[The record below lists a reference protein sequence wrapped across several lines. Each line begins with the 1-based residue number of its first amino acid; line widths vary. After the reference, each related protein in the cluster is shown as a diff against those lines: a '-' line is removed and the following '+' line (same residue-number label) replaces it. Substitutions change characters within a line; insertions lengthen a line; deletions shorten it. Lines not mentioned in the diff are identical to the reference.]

1 VFITFVA
8 KNLIITKK
16 QTKQTMKF
24 SKLIFTLFFA
34 ATIVN
39 ANAQDAKATQILSN
53 LSAKAKAYKSITAEF
68 SFILEDAKSNTNKTQ
83 AGSAKIVGKK
93 FNLNLGDNN
102 IISDGI
108 TQWTYNKK
116 DNEVY
121 IDNAGEGGEGAI
133 DPSKLFTIW
142 ETGFKQFYDSEVTEV
157 GVTLD
162 VIKLTP
168 LKPAD
173 KSYHTIKLYIDKAK
187 NMVNK
192 VKVMGKD
199 GTNYTYSIKTF
210 STDKVYTDADFKFN
224 KAKYA
229 GVEEI
234 DNR

>member
-1 VFITFVA
+1 MKILKTFI
-8 KNLIITKK
+8 
-16 QTKQTMKF
+16 
-24 SKLIFTLFFA
+24 TLFFTA
-34 ATIVN
+34 SIALVH
-39 ANAQDAKATQILSN
+39 AQDTKAKEILSS
-53 LSAKAKAYKSITAEF
+53 LSAKAKTYKSITAEF

-102 IISDGI
+102 ILSDGT

-142 ETGFKQFYDSEVTEV
+142 ETGFKQFYESQVTEG
-157 GVTLD
+157 GVVLD

-168 LKPAD
+168 ANPAD
-173 KSYHTIKLYIDKAK
+173 KSYHTIKLYVDKAK

-192 VKVMGKD
+192 VKVLGKD
-199 GTNYTYSIKTF
+199 GTNYTYAIKSF
-210 STDKVYTDADFKFN
+210 STDKVYADTDFKFN

>member
-1 VFITFVA
+1 M
-8 KNLIITKK
+8 KN
-16 QTKQTMKF
+16 
-24 SKLIFTLFFA
+24 SKLFLVLFFA
-34 ATIVN
+34 IGLVSL
-39 ANAQDAKATQILSN
+39 NAQDTKANQILSS
-53 LSAKAKAYKSITAEF
+53 LSSKAKTYKSITAEF

-83 AGSAKIVGKK
+83 IGSAKINGKK

-102 IISDGI
+102 IISDGT

-142 ETGFKQFYDSEVTEV
+142 ETGFKQFYESQVSE
-157 GVTLD
+157 GGITLD

-168 LKPAD
+168 VNPAD
-173 KSYHTIKLYIDKAK
+173 KSYHTIKLYIDKTK

-192 VKVMGKD
+192 VKVLGKD
-199 GTNYTYSIKTF
+199 GTNYTYAIKTF